1 MGGMQAL
8 QFAIHYPNFADKI
21 ISLAATHAT
30 QPWAIAFNKVAQESI
45 LKDPDFKQ
53 GYYDPEVIAE
63 QGLSGMAVGRMA
75 GHISFLSHESMRKK
89 FGREYKLTDGLYV
102 TFW

>member
-1 MGGMQAL
+1 M
-8 QFAIHYPNFADKI
+8 
-21 ISLAATHAT
+21 ATTYAT

-53 GYYDPEVIAE
+53 GYYDSEVIKE

-75 GHISFLSHESMRKK
+75 GHISFLSHESMREK
-89 FGREYKLTDGLYV
+89 FDREYKRTEKRYYILE
-102 TFW
+102 